1 MGPKQ
6 SFGRAQDLI
15 LSGRQIQGL
24 IGPQP
29 ENCKGRK
36 TLVLDLDETLVHS
49 QFNVVKNPDYVIP
62 VEMEGRTSNIYVLK
76 RPGVDN
82 FLQ

>member
-1 MGPKQ
+1 MVNHG
-6 SFGRAQDLI
+6 
-15 LSGRQIQGL
+15 QIGL

-29 ENCKGRK
+29 EHCKGRK

-49 QFNVVKNPDYVIP
+49 QFNAVKNPDYVIP

-76 RPGVDN
+76 RPGVDY

>member
-1 MGPKQ
+1 M
-6 SFGRAQDLI
+6 FGKKTNAE
-15 LSGRQIQGL
+15 GL

-29 ENCKGRK
+29 DHLKGRK

-49 QFNVVKNPDYVIP
+49 QFNQIKNQDYTIP
-62 VEMEGRTSNIYVLK
+62 VEMEGRVSNIYVLK
-76 RPGVDN
+76 RPGVDY